1 MSIKISDTIIFKD
14 NFDDDVLITLN
25 EIEENY
31 IETYPVN
38 EISVVYLVMSLIMFE
53 ETSAHKILKRHM
65 GREFLRLADDLVS
78 EVEKGTIKIVKPG
91 RSIPM
96 SQELYDCVESAVNGE
111 EIKKHDMLDS
121 LSFISEIFISNKDCR
136 DIFERHGVTRDKLN
150 KLMEQYEYTQGDI
163 FDSEVPKIKIEVM
176 NPNSGFDIGSLLGN
190 MGMIPNMGM
199 AGHNN
204 TSSDALAANCSNLLN
219 DALDGKLG
227 DVYEMDDK
235 IDKIT
240 SVFSRKENNHV
251 VVVGESGVGKT
262 ALVEGLAY
270 RISKGVCHPALFDY
284 HLLRLN
290 MTDIMSGTT
299 LRGMVEDRVSK
310 ICTSLASLSKVI
322 LFVDDFHYMLTSKNL
337 EEFNV
342 PALFDKLVGMSN
354 VRLIVTM
361 PQKGYKTFSDNCP
374 ELLRKFTKIALERPS
389 YDTCVKI
396 INKVKKSYEKHHNV
410 IYSDKCIEEAVKLSE
425 KYIQEKSLPSSAI
438 DIIDDAGA
446 RSHSS
451 LLVDDEIRNGMLEM
465 GLLYDEANKNKS
477 NKAMKETIKAKMDE
491 KFSAVSGLIGKKAK
505 VCRTVTEKDVY
516 MVFSDITGIDCK
528 ELSETELNKIG
539 SMEGNIKKRI
549 VGQDEA
555 IEKVCM
561 SIKRKKIGLIREN
574 KPILTCMCIGNTGV
588 GKTLLAKTL
597 AKELFGDESKVV
609 RFDMSEYSDKTAVNK
624 LIGSSAGYIGYNNG
638 GLLTEAVKNNKYCV
652 LLIDEIEKADKDIYN
667 IFLQIFD
674 EGFMTDNTGNK
685 VDFKNTIIMMT
696 SNVGVANATNNK
708 SISISDD
715 NGGNRRDIIEREYK
729 KKFPPEFINRIDE
742 TIYFNDLSED
752 NIRTILVMAI
762 DELKGKLKVLGYD
775 FTYTDD
781 VVNIMMDGLMKESKY
796 GARPILRA
804 VSTEFENRIADI
816 IISRNTNGNSFSAT
830 VEDGKIVVR

>member
-31 IETYPVN
+31 IEIYPVN

-91 RSIPM
+91 RFIPM
-96 SQELYDCVESAVNGE
+96 SQELHECVKSAVNGE

-121 LSFISEIFISNKDCR
+121 LSFLSEIFISNKDCR
-136 DIFERHGVTRDKLN
+136 DIFERHGMTRDKLN

-176 NPNSGFDIGSLLGN
+176 NPNSGFDIGNLLGN

-199 AGHNN
+199 AGHN

-219 DALDGKLG
+219 DALDGKFG

-235 IDKIT
+235 IDKMT

-374 ELLRKFTKIALERPS
+374 ELLRKFTKINIERPS

-477 NKAMKETIKAKMDE
+477 NKAMKDTIKAKMDE
-491 KFSAVSGLIGKKAK
+491 KFNAVSGLIGKKAK

-516 MVFSDITGIDCK
+516 RVFSDITGIDCK

-539 SMEGNIKKRI
+539 NMEGNIKKRI
-549 VGQDEA
+549 IGQDEA

-762 DELKGKLKVLGYD
+762 DELKGKLKTLGYD
-775 FTYTDD
+775 FIYTDD
-781 VVNIMMDGLMKESKY
+781 VINAMMDGLMKESKY

-816 IISRNTNGNSFSAT
+816 IISRNTKGNCFSAT

>member
-14 NFDDDVLITLN
+14 NFDDDVLITLS

-38 EISVVYLVMSLIMFE
+38 EISVVYFVMSLIMFE
-53 ETSAHKILKRHM
+53 ATAAHKILKRHM

-91 RSIPM
+91 RYIPM
-96 SQELYDCVESAVNGE
+96 SQELHECVKSAVNGE

-121 LSFISEIFISNKDCR
+121 LSFLSEIFISNKDCR
-136 DIFERHGVTRDKLN
+136 DIFERHGMTLDKLN
-150 KLMEQYEYTQGDI
+150 KLMEQYEYTQGDV

-199 AGHNN
+199 AGHN

-219 DALDGKLG
+219 DALDGKIG

-310 ICTSLASLSKVI
+310 ICASLANLSKVI
-322 LFVDDFHYMLTSKNL
+322 LFVDDFHYMLTNKNL

-374 ELLRKFTKIALERPS
+374 ELLRKFTKINIERPS
-389 YDTCVKI
+389 YETCVKI

-477 NKAMKETIKAKMDE
+477 NKAMKDTIKAKMDE
-491 KFSAVSGLIGKKAK
+491 KFSTVSGLIGKKAK

-516 MVFSDITGIDCK
+516 RVFSDITGIDCK

-539 SMEGNIKKRI
+539 SMEGNIKNRI

-715 NGGNRRDIIEREYK
+715 NSGNRRDIIEREYK

-752 NIRTILVMAI
+752 NIRTILIMAI
-762 DELKGKLKVLGYD
+762 DELKGKLMTIGYG

-781 VVNIMMDGLMKESKY
+781 VINTMMDGLMKESKY

-816 IISRNTNGNSFSAT
+816 IISRNTKGNGFSAT

>member
-91 RSIPM
+91 RCIPM
-96 SQELYDCVESAVNGE
+96 SRELHECVESAVNGE

-136 DIFERHGVTRDKLN
+136 DIFERHGMTRDKLN

-284 HLLRLN
+284 HVLRLN

-310 ICTSLASLSKVI
+310 ICASLANLSKVI

-342 PALFDKLVGMSN
+342 PALFDKLIGMNN

-374 ELLRKFTKIALERPS
+374 ELLRKFTKINIERPS

-491 KFSAVSGLIGKKAK
+491 KFSTVNGLISKKAK

-516 MVFSDITGIDCK
+516 RVFSDITGIDCK

-539 SMEGNIKKRI
+539 NMEGNIKKRI
-549 VGQDEA
+549 IGQDEA

-667 IFLQIFD
+667 IFLQVFD

-742 TIYFNDLSED
+742 TIYFNDLSEE
-752 NIRTILVMAI
+752 NIRTILIMAI
-762 DELKGKLKVLGYD
+762 DELKGKLKALGYG

-781 VVNIMMDGLMKESKY
+781 VVNAMMDGLMKESKY

-816 IISRNTNGNSFSAT
+816 IISRNTNGNCFAAT